1 MVMACAL
8 AGVEVRCWRCNRK
21 LAELSAGAAVTITLV
36 CSRCHATTCFTI
48 PAAPR

>member
-1 MVMACAL
+1 MVAACVP

-36 CSRCHATTCFTI
+36 CSRCHATNRFTTP
-48 PAAPR
+48 PAAR